1 MIEETQP
8 EKGRSTRSHSTE
20 SKKKGET
27 TGQSR
32 GENWAEMR
40 RKQRK
45 GGHNSGNKARKR
57 IIRVSKKIERG
68 RELIERGR
76 ELIEKGEEI
85 RWKGEKLGE
94 EREQTPVRG
103 RSISLP

>member
-20 SKKKGET
+20 SKKKRGT
-27 TGQSR
+27 TGQR
-32 GENWAEMR
+32 KGENCAEMR

-57 IIRVSKKIERG
+57 IKRERKKIERG
-68 RELIERGR
+68 EN
-76 ELIEKGEEI
+76 
-85 RWKGEKLGE
+85 
-94 EREQTPVRG
+94 
-103 RSISLP
+103 